1 MESPRF
7 QQIGFWR
14 SMKPFM
20 AWTTSRM
27 LARPLWTVFVTA
39 LVVRLCVVALVA
51 LFADGY
57 LFQDD
62 HGYLQLA
69 EQHTDRSELW
79 DAGSQRFWKT
89 NLSFLAPIS
98 FLFDVVGPYPALAQ
112 SLQALAGAWTATCV
126 TMLVGRHARPGISLG
141 AGMVAALYP
150 SQVLWSSL
158 VLKDALVWMCL
169 ATIAVVIARWQE
181 SGDRVPFAIGS
192 TGLLLLLL
200 YLSHLRAHTLVT
212 TCLALVVSVSWR
224 PSPLRLARIV
234 IALLFLLLIPLTV
247 DAGLGGNRLWRI
259 GLFGMEEQRQAGAVG
274 AATALVEIP
283 AHTQLSL
290 AQERVA
296 ALEAELKLARED
308 LENWIDQVESTIPS
322 TDYVYAQ
329 LSLAQERVA
338 ALEAELKLAREDLE
352 NWIDQVESTIP
363 STITDDLL
371 YLPTGIRVMLVD
383 PLPQHLGNNRNL
395 ILAFSEHL
403 IWYPA
408 LLLCLLGL
416 PSALRGSAELT
427 FSSFV
432 ALGLL
437 VMWALVEG
445 NFGTAFRHKGEFV
458 WAVLVFAGVG
468 AEQLARRR
476 SSLAERLQHSGS
488 PNCSHLTTEPT

>member
-200 YLSHLRAHTLVT
+200 YLSHLRAHTLVV
-212 TCLALVVSVSWR
+212 TCLALVASVSWR

-247 DAGLGGNRLWRI
+247 DVGLGGNRLWRI

-296 ALEAELKLARED
+296 ALEAELKLARGD
-308 LENWIDQVESTIPS
+308 LENWIG
-322 TDYVYAQ
+322 
-329 LSLAQERVA
+329 
-338 ALEAELKLAREDLE
+338 
-352 NWIDQVESTIP
+352 QVESTIP

>member
-322 TDYVYAQ
+322 T
-329 LSLAQERVA
+329 
-338 ALEAELKLAREDLE
+338 
-352 NWIDQVESTIP
+352 
-363 STITDDLL
+363 ITDDLL

>member
-308 LENWIDQVESTIPS
+308 LENWIDQVESTIP
-322 TDYVYAQ
+322 A
-329 LSLAQERVA
+329 
-338 ALEAELKLAREDLE
+338 
-352 NWIDQVESTIP
+352 
-363 STITDDLL
+363 TITDDLL

>member
-1 MESPRF
+1 
-7 QQIGFWR
+7 
-14 SMKPFM
+14 
-20 AWTTSRM
+20 
-27 LARPLWTVFVTA
+27 
-39 LVVRLCVVALVA
+39 
-51 LFADGY
+51 
-57 LFQDD
+57 
-62 HGYLQLA
+62 
-69 EQHTDRSELW
+69 
-79 DAGSQRFWKT
+79 
-89 NLSFLAPIS
+89 
-98 FLFDVVGPYPALAQ
+98 
-112 SLQALAGAWTATCV
+112 
-126 TMLVGRHARPGISLG
+126 
-141 AGMVAALYP
+141 
-150 SQVLWSSL
+150 
-158 VLKDALVWMCL
+158 MCL

-283 AHTQLSL
+283 AHT
-290 AQERVA
+290 
-296 ALEAELKLARED
+296 
-308 LENWIDQVESTIPS
+308 
-322 TDYVYAQ
+322 Q